1 MRRLTRSVCVTG
13 CRAGVVGAS
22 TVFFLYAV
30 ACLVSVVFIAACVPE
45 TKDRSL
51 EQVDDAVAVQQQRMI
66 RTYDDRADTRV
77 QGGSETKPLRL
88 ITRAS
93 LKHVREKCSADVNAV
108 SIALSTYVKS
118 TFFTNLFHH
127 RLPSGLWTDSTA
139 L

>member
-1 MRRLTRSVCVTG
+1 VCDYCG
-13 CRAGVVGAS
+13 RAGAVGTS
-22 TVFFLYAV
+22 TVFFLYAL
-30 ACLVSVVFIAACVPE
+30 ACVVSVVFIAACVPE

-77 QGGSETKPLRL
+77 QGGSEMKPLRL

-108 SIALSTYVKS
+108 SPSAHNVKS

-127 RLPSGLWTDSTA
+127 GLPSSLRTDCTA